1 MSRRKRTRV
10 QPRRRALAEA
20 VAAPAREAITE
31 AGVAEAT
38 KKPGRMLV
46 RLISAGWSLNSNY
59 YPAEVLKRDGPKAWP
74 AGTQAFIDHQSEWEE
89 EERPVGSVEK
99 LAAVLTEDARW
110 DESSKSLVAEVK
122 LFEPW
127 RTPLTEM
134 AETEAQDGVPAIG
147 MSIRAFATGEHGEAE
162 GRSGMIIERIDQG
175 RSVDFVTKPAAGGK
189 ILAVLEA
196 VQDGKITEART
207 IGTWLESRL
216 HLALTQWA
224 DDMYGDGRLTR
235 AERLTLSSA
244 IGDGLDA
251 YTSKIEAD
259 APQLYKRGVWDDA
272 PAEDTVAEALTDDTR
287 ALLQRAVYDRYAE
300 DDDEYGTWVR
310 DFDPDESY
318 VVFHSD
324 GKTWRQSY
332 SRGDEG
338 LALDGD
344 RVEVVARTAY
354 EPIETPTEESAPPIE
369 VDQIPV
375 EEMAAELARAD
386 QALKNSPICES
397 VTARADGSPPTAP
410 HPSNEGVSTMSG
422 TNEAVTSPEAG
433 TPNGAPVDEAVAV
446 ITSERDQFRARC
458 NSLTE
463 ALTEAQS
470 KVRAAEARAEQA
482 VATARL
488 LEGNEAGRVTV
499 DRMLASEEAGIPEG
513 MYATVAPRVHKT
525 VNGNVPMTDDGKVD
539 QTALEALVKSAIE
552 AEADYAARLL
562 ESQGYGTPNG
572 LGLSD
577 PDLITDEAFDDESVE
592 IYRDLGLDEATA
604 NLAAKGR

>member
-10 QPRRRALAEA
+10 QPRRRAIAES
-20 VAAPAREAITE
+20 VAAPAREAVVE
-31 AGVAEAT
+31 AGIAEAT
-38 KKPGRMLV
+38 KKPGRMLIQ
-46 RLISAGWSLNSNY
+46 LISSGWSLNGNY
-59 YPAEVLKRDGPKAWP
+59 YSAEMLKRDGPRAWP
-74 AGTQAFIDHQSEWEE
+74 KGTQSFIDHQPDEE
-89 EERPVGSVEK
+89 EEKFPVGSVQL
-99 LAAVLTEDARW
+99 LAAVQTEDARW
-110 DESSKSLVAEVK
+110 DEQRRALVAEVR

-127 RTPLTEM
+127 RTPLMEM
-134 AETEAQDGVPAIG
+134 ARAEQEDGVKAVG
-147 MSIRAFATGEHGEAE
+147 LSIRAYATGEPGEAE
-162 GRSGMIIERIDQG
+162 GRSGMIIERIEQG
-175 RSVDFVTKPAAGGK
+175 RSVDFVTKPAAGGA
-189 ILAVLEA
+189 ILAVLESI
-196 VQDGKITEART
+196 QQHQMIEART

-216 HLALTQWA
+216 HLALTQFA

-251 YTSKIEAD
+251 YTSRIESD

-272 PAEDTVAEALTDDTR
+272 PAEDTVAEALADDTR
-287 ALLQRAVYDRYAE
+287 ALLQRAVYDAYG
-300 DDDEYGTWVR
+300 DDDNEYGTWVR

-354 EPIETPTEESAPPIE
+354 EPVETPAQESAAPIE

-386 QALKNSPICES
+386 QALKNSPISES
-397 VTARADGSPPTAP
+397 VTASADGSPPTAP
-410 HPSNEGVSTMSG
+410 QPSNEGVSTMSG

-433 TPNGAPVDEAVAV
+433 TPNGVHVDEAVAV

-513 MYATVAPRVHKT
+513 MYGTVAPRVHKA

-572 LGLSD
+572 LGSHD
-577 PDLITDEAFDDESVE
+577 PTAITDEDFDAQNAEAFMA
-592 IYRDLGLDEATA
+592 IGLDEVTA
-604 NLAAKGR
+604 KLAAKGR